1 MVHRLV
7 LNTLLPQRGV
17 FWCLELLICLRS
29 QKLGHCSSNVGV
41 TLEHH
46 LLFQGQVTSL
56 CCSLTCRWST
66 PDLYGEKG
74 QPTQQA
80 AVLTHLHHTTGKRR
94 VQPPAP
100 PKYRPSPLPTKK
112 KINHLAEFSR
122 DFKMTTNVLLFCW
135 RDIWNTNTPTSSN
148 TRPHFMLP
156 KPLIMCC
163 GSRMP
168 STWRNI
174 IINFVTLQYEQRF
187 SETCSNCAV
196 VCRT

>member
-112 KINHLAEFSR
+112 KKKKITWQSSAEILRWQQMYSFSVGGISG
-122 DFKMTTNVLLFCW
+122 VLILQLLQIQ
-135 RDIWNTNTPTSSN
+135 D
-148 TRPHFMLP
+148 
-156 KPLIMCC
+156 LISCC
-163 GSRMP
+163 QSP
-168 STWRNI
+168 W
-174 IINFVTLQYEQRF
+174 L
-187 SETCSNCAV
+187 CAV
-196 VCRT
+196 AAECHLHEGTL

>member
-1 MVHRLV
+1 MLV
-7 LNTLLPQRGV
+7 LHWSIISSSKAKLHPCAAASRAAGQPQIFTERRGSPLNRLLSLHICITPLANAGCSRLLP
-17 FWCLELLICLRS
+17 L
-29 QKLGHCSSNVGV
+29 N
-41 TLEHH
+41 T
-46 LLFQGQVTSL
+46 
-56 CCSLTCRWST
+56 
-66 PDLYGEKG
+66 
-74 QPTQQA
+74 
-80 AVLTHLHHTTGKRR
+80 
-94 VQPPAP
+94 AP
-100 PKYRPSPLPTKK
+100 LPSPQKK
-112 KINHLAEFSR
+112 KKKNHLAEFSR

-135 RDIWNTNTPTSSN
+135 RDIWSTNTPTSSN